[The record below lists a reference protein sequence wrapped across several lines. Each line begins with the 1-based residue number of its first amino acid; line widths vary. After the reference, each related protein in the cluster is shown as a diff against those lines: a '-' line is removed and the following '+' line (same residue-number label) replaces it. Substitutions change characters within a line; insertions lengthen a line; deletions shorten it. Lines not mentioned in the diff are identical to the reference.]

1 MRYYTLCLCLLLLF
15 ADATAFSSAHFGQ
28 GSGAIVLDNVACTGL
43 EEKLVDCP
51 YDRHTA
57 DCYHYEDA
65 GIRCTQTDRMLAHTP
80 MKFVAEI

>member
-1 MRYYTLCLCLLLLF
+1 MLF
-15 ADATAFSSAHFGQ
+15 ADAMAFSSAHFGQ